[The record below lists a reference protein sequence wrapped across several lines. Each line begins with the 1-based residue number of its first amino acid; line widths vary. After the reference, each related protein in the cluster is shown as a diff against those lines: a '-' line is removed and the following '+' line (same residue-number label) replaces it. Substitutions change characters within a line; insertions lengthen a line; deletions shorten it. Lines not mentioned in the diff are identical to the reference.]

1 MPSVPD
7 LSKYNDSSVFPN
19 ILVLFEYLK
28 ARGWV
33 GLAHSGPC
41 FECMQLYGDRLAA
54 APMPMNPLYRG
65 ESEFHPVCKP
75 NIFRKDWTEAER
87 LEMEIQMADFRRM
100 LECHPQIQD
109 LKEGGL
115 YVNYSGLAQHY
126 GLKTNV
132 LDLTN
137 SPLVAAFFATTEYD
151 GVADAYRPILDSSS
165 EGVLYFFPLGGMF
178 DFDEKS
184 PRIWPIG
191 QEALRRPG
199 EQRGYGIEMME
210 GDDLNTYPGK
220 ILFRFKHSREASI
233 AIWNASHGGTIF
245 FPYDPMAEKVRAMM
259 KYRIYSKDSLREIYN
274 QHCAGVGS
282 IAEIQNVLEAAG
294 CTFVDK
300 VPFAYT
306 AREIEYL
313 NEEFR

>member
-1 MPSVPD
+1 MFSEAF
-7 LSKYNDSSVFPN
+7 LKQYNDCSVFPN

-75 NIFRKDWTEAER
+75 NIFRKDWTETER
-87 LEMEIQMADFRRM
+87 LEMDIQMADFRRM

-109 LKEGGL
+109 LKKSGL
-115 YVNYSGLAQHY
+115 YVNYTGLAQHY

-151 GVADAYRPILDSSS
+151 GV
-165 EGVLYFFPLGGMF
+165 
-178 DFDEKS
+178 
-184 PRIWPIG
+184 
-191 QEALRRPG
+191 
-199 EQRGYGIEMME
+199 
-210 GDDLNTYPGK
+210 
-220 ILFRFKHSREASI
+220 
-233 AIWNASHGGTIF
+233 
-245 FPYDPMAEKVRAMM
+245 
-259 KYRIYSKDSLREIYN
+259 
-274 QHCAGVGS
+274 
-282 IAEIQNVLEAAG
+282 EAARG
-294 CTFVDK
+294 TEGIWD
-300 VPFAYT
+300 
-306 AREIEYL
+306 
-313 NEEFR
+313 